1 MDKALYISMTGASQ
15 TMRAQAVH
23 ANNLANAST
32 TGFQADLAQAR
43 AMAVYGEGLPSRVYS
58 MTENPGTDFARGQ
71 LQQTGNDLDMAIRG
85 EGFFA
90 IQAPDGSEAYTR
102 AGDLELTVFGELVT
116 GSGLP
121 VLGNNGP
128 VVLPPFE
135 SVEFGQDGT
144 VSVRE
149 LGQGAEVLATI
160 DRIKLVNPA
169 PQELIKGADGLL
181 RRRDG
186 AESVAD
192 ADLQMVSGFL
202 ESSNV
207 NVVDSMV
214 EMMSL
219 ARSYEMNVKLMQ
231 TVQQNSETSARL
243 LQIQ

>member
-15 TMRAQAVH
+15 TMRAQTVH

-43 AMAVYGEGLPSRVYS
+43 SMAVYGQGMPSRVYS

-71 LQQTGNDLDMAIRG
+71 LQQTGNDLDMAVRG
-85 EGFFA
+85 EGFIA
-90 IQAPDGSEAYTR
+90 VQAPDGSEAYTR

-135 SVEFGQDGT
+135 TVEFGEDGT

-149 LGQGAEVLATI
+149 LGQGAEVLAAI
-160 DRIKLVNPA
+160 DRIKLVNPQ
-169 PQELIKGADGLL
+169 PQELIKGTDGLL

-186 AESVAD
+186 ADSEAD
-192 ADLQMVSGFL
+192 ANVQLVSGYL

-219 ARSYEMNVKLMQ
+219 ARSYEMNVKFIQ
-231 TVQQNSETSARL
+231 TVQENSEASARL